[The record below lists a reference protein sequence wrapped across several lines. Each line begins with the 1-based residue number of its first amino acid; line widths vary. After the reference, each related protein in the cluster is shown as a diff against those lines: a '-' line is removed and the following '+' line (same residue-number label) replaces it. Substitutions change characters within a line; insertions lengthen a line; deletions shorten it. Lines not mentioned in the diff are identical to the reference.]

1 MKVYFLFVTMFSSFI
16 YVSAQDINWISFE
29 EAFKLQQSNPKNI
42 IVDVYTN
49 WCGPCKLLDRNTFQ
63 NKKVADFINKNFYA
77 VKFNAEGNAMIKFD
91 DREFTN
97 PNYRPE
103 MANRRNGNH
112 QLTRYL
118 GVNAYPTVVFIDDN
132 SDIIYKLRGYNTPAQ
147 IEIWLKLFKD
157 QKYKSI
163 KSQEDFDNFQ
173 KSFVAEF

>member
-1 MKVYFLFVTMFSSFI
+1 MRHLFIISFLFAFNVNGQS
-16 YVSAQDINWISFE
+16 INWISFE
-29 EAFKLQQSNPKNI
+29 EAFKLQQTNPKNI

-63 NKKVADFINKNFYA
+63 NKKVADLINKNFYA
-77 VKFNAEGNAMIKFD
+77 VKFNAEGNDIIKFD

-118 GVNAYPTVVFIDDN
+118 GVNAYPTVVFLDDN
-132 SDIIYKLRGYNTPAQ
+132 SDIIYKLRGYNTPTQ

-163 KSQEDFDNFQ
+163 KSQEDFNNFQ
-173 KSFVAEF
+173 KSFVAQF

>member
-1 MKVYFLFVTMFSSFI
+1 MRYLFIMSFLFAFN
-16 YVSAQDINWISFE
+16 VSGQSINWISFD
-29 EAFKLQQSNPKNI
+29 EAFKLQKTKPKNI

-63 NKKVADFINKNFYA
+63 NKKVADFINQHYYA
-77 VKFNAEGNAMIKFD
+77 VKFNAEGNDVIKFD
-91 DREFTN
+91 DIDFTN

-118 GVNAYPTVVFIDDN
+118 GVSAYPTVVFLDDN

-147 IEIWLKLFKD
+147 IEIWLKLFKG
-157 QKYKSI
+157 QKYKTI
-163 KSQEDFDNFQ
+163 QSQEDFNDFQ
-173 KSFVAEF
+173 KSFVSEF

>member
-1 MKVYFLFVTMFSSFI
+1 M
-16 YVSAQDINWISFE
+16 
-29 EAFKLQQSNPKNI
+29 
-42 IVDVYTN
+42 
-49 WCGPCKLLDRNTFQ
+49 
-63 NKKVADFINKNFYA
+63 ADFINKNFYA
-77 VKFNAEGNAMIKFD
+77 VKFNAEGNDIIKFD
-91 DREFTN
+91 DREFAN

-118 GVNAYPTVVFIDDN
+118 GVNAYPTVVFLDDN
-132 SDIIYKLRGYNTPAQ
+132 SDIIYKLRGYNTPTQ

-163 KSQEDFDNFQ
+163 KSQEDFNNFQ